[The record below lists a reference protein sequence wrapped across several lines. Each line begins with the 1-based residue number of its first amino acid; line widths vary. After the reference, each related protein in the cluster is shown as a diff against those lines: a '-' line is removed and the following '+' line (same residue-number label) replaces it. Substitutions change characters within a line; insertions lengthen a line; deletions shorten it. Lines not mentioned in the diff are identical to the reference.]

1 MKPERAFIAERP
13 LAQHS
18 EALLRPGPGP
28 AELIPALSRAT
39 ERFARSLRVAL
50 APLLSNEGP
59 QVAVAEPTSCN
70 FKEFVTTVESLAA
83 NSLMAA
89 GSQAA
94 PLLCTIEAEAVLSL
108 VDRAFGGRGQ
118 VPEVLPREFPLS
130 AELMIDRLERQI
142 GIGLAAALGSNS
154 ADAVQ
159 PIRRDSSLRQ
169 LHPFPAATQLAVLTV
184 SVTEEGLAPW
194 TMRIAFPLTTL
205 AHLFGHGEKPPI
217 ARTRVGPADPLSQ
230 PFADMPL
237 PVSALLVDVAL
248 PLSTISSLEV
258 GQILSLPIARN
269 IPVRV
274 GKRTIAHG
282 TLGSVDD
289 RVAIQITNPS

>member
-1 MKPERAFIAERP
+1 
-13 LAQHS
+13 
-18 EALLRPGPGP
+18 
-28 AELIPALSRAT
+28 
-39 ERFARSLRVAL
+39 
-50 APLLSNEGP
+50 
-59 QVAVAEPTSCN
+59 
-70 FKEFVTTVESLAA
+70 
-83 NSLMAA
+83 
-89 GSQAA
+89 
-94 PLLCTIEAEAVLSL
+94 
-108 VDRAFGGRGQ
+108 
-118 VPEVLPREFPLS
+118 
-130 AELMIDRLERQI
+130 
-142 GIGLAAALGSNS
+142 
-154 ADAVQ
+154 
-159 PIRRDSSLRQ
+159 
-169 LHPFPAATQLAVLTV
+169 VLTV

-237 PVSALLVDVAL
+237 PVSALLVDGAAAFHDIIAG
-248 PLSTISSLEV
+248 S